1 MRPTKET
8 GILTVADVREP
19 RGEGGIEAL
28 FNERQQIF
36 ELPRSKA
43 ALAGRLREALDRGAP
58 VKAVLNP
65 RRGTLEAVEPCG
77 VPKVCSHRRIIPIC
91 RRNRVPTP
99 HTDDAEKPRG

>member
-8 GILTVADVREP
+8 GILTVADVGEP
-19 RGEGGIEAL
+19 SGDDPIEAR

-43 ALAGRLREALDRGAP
+43 ALAGRLREALDAGAP

-65 RRGTLEAVEPCG
+65 RRGTLEIV
-77 VPKVCSHRRIIPIC
+77 
-91 RRNRVPTP
+91 
-99 HTDDAEKPRG
+99 DAPAKRELR